1 MFNKLTVLLEAS
13 ALLALTACSDDTQQ
27 PAQQKTAQD
36 TVESNIKKPVELE
49 LPPYKITK
57 DTVRRNIKR
66 SVEVELSAPIDKE
79 TLHVLADKIHALSDV
94 GVPRT
99 LIGYRIASDTEN
111 PYYWATTHYN
121 PNIDIIILGEKPTPY
136 EETKSPHTSA
146 NE

>member
-1 MFNKLTVLLEAS
+1 MFNKLTVLLVAS

-79 TLHVLADKIHALSDV
+79 TLHMIKNLLYQ
-94 GVPRT
+94 T
-99 LIGYRIASDTEN
+99 L
-111 PYYWATTHYN
+111 
-121 PNIDIIILGEKPTPY
+121 
-136 EETKSPHTSA
+136 
-146 NE
+146 